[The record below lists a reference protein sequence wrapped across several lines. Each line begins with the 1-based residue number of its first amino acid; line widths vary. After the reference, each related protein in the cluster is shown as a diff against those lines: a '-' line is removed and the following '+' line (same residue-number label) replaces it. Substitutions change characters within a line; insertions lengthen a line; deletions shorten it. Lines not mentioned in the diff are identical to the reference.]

1 MGAAD
6 GLRTVVFA
14 SGGGSN
20 FQALI
25 DRFGD
30 GDEGVSLAG
39 LVASREDAGA
49 IGRARA
55 AGIPAVVAAGARE
68 EERLVDAMRTFDPGL
83 VVLAGYMRLVPTAI
97 VREWWGR
104 IINVHPA
111 LLPSFGGKGMY
122 GGRVHA
128 AVLAAGARVTGVTVH
143 FVDEAYDR
151 GPIILQWPVPVLD
164 GDDAASLAA
173 RVLRV
178 EHRLLP
184 DVVAAIAAGRVT
196 LGSDGRVRWRPGAFE
211 GEAFEIAG
219 IDGETIYPGSARE
232 GKT

>member
-1 MGAAD
+1 MGEAE
-6 GLRTVVFA
+6 GIRTVVFA

-30 GDEGVSLAG
+30 GGEGVSLAG
-39 LVASREDAGA
+39 LIASREDAGA
-49 IGRARA
+49 IGRAET
-55 AGIPAVVAAGARE
+55 AGIPTVVAAGDRE
-68 EERLVDAMRTFDPGL
+68 EERLVEALRTFDPGL
-83 VVLAGYMRLVPTAI
+83 VVLAGYMRLVPEAI

-104 IINVHPA
+104 IVNVHPA
-111 LLPSFGGKGMY
+111 LLPAFGGRGMY

-128 AVLAAGARVTGVTVH
+128 AVLASGARVTGVTVH

-151 GPIILQWPVPVLD
+151 GPIIQQWPVPVLE
-164 GDDAASLAA
+164 GDDAATLAA

-196 LGSDGRVRWRPGAFE
+196 LGSDGRVRWRPGAFT
-211 GEAFEIAG
+211 GESFEISRT
-219 IDGETIYPGSARE
+219 DEDTRVPGRTRE
-232 GKT
+232 GKR